1 MNYKFYALI
10 QGGIGPD
17 VWDSEMEI
25 SAVDISD
32 ALRQAHSLAEELGG
46 TVMEVTQS
54 DWGSPIAGS
63 ITGLKRTLT
72 RLNDRVHSG
81 YDFNADPDNMTN
93 EVCEALGG
101 FYSIEI
107 AELAR
112 LQSRLAECES
122 LVVKKDEALKT
133 CLEMF
138 REIRG
143 DWTDPRMECRAG
155 ADAAVAA
162 LALTPADCAGMECVP
177 TGELAELRRDKERLD
192 WLQCEFDNAGR
203 RVQWGYTGK
212 DSFTITVAAHGCDKS
227 FSYPTVRAAFDAVSA
242 ARSAGGK
249 QT

>member
-177 TGELAELRRDKERLD
+177 TGELEELRRDKERLVAKTRRLTLLD
-192 WLQCEFDNAGR
+192 ASSEVASHWNDRNHQCNQYDQAQRSAGVLR
-203 RVQWGYTGK
+203 RMALEIII
-212 DSFTITVAAHGCDKS
+212 D
-227 FSYPTVRAAFDAVSA
+227 A
-242 ARSAGGK
+242 ARSEEEAP
-249 QT
+249 